1 MNKTLQSIIAS
12 IFFTS
17 AITFNSNAQIAIANL
32 DRIPELKN
40 GTTYIVMKDPDF
52 PGAKEYIE
60 MFKRTWTISKIQ
72 FIKYSDVHNHYD
84 KGNYFLSIG
93 GYKFDEQYTP
103 MFGGFFGGADGNTND
118 YPKGAWFKETYI
130 YLELWTCTDNYLENK
145 KDKELKINNTIQ
157 LARID
162 AYTDIPAYKE
172 PKYLYAEEYNS
183 TVRIRNWG
191 VGILENYVQSMMTYF
206 NNNQERKLYS
216 AITNNA
222 ELAKL
227 KTETL
232 YVPNYLLIQYDKKT
246 NGETGKHIESDLFEK
261 YTLKHK
267 LLTIEELN
275 TKISNKEEPIY
286 YFIYVKSRVDK
297 FVSVVNSVTG
307 EMIYSRYTP
316 MSYNIQPDDLYDLQL
331 AIQSK

>member
-1 MNKTLQSIIAS
+1 MNKKNQSIIAS
-12 IFFTS
+12 IFFTI
-17 AITFNSNAQIAIANL
+17 AIAFNSNAQIAIANL

-60 MFKRTWTISKIQ
+60 MFKRIWTISKIQ
-72 FIKYSDVHNHYD
+72 FIKYSDVHNHYG
-84 KGNYFLSIG
+84 KGNYFLSMG
-93 GYKFDEQYTP
+93 GYKFADQYTL
-103 MFGGFFGGADGNTND
+103 MFGGLFSGADGNTNY
-118 YPKGAWFKETYI
+118 YPKAAWFEETHI
-130 YLELWTCTDNYLENK
+130 YLELWTCTDNFLEK
-145 KDKELKINNTIQ
+145 KGDKELKLNNTIQ

-162 AYTDIPAYKE
+162 LYTDIPAYDD

-206 NNNQERKLYS
+206 NHNQERKLYS
-216 AITNNA
+216 ATTNKA

-232 YVPNYLLIQYDKKT
+232 YVPNYVLIQYDKKT
-246 NGETGKHIESDLFEK
+246 NGETGKHLESDLFKK

-275 TKISNKEEPIY
+275 AKIVNKQEPIY

-307 EMIYSRYTP
+307 EMIYARYTP
-316 MSYNIQPDDLYDLQL
+316 MSYNLQPDDLNDLQL
-331 AIQSK
+331 EVQSK